1 MHNFI
6 LLSLLLFPLIG
17 SIILIFIK
25 DKKIIQ
31 VVALGTAW
39 ITFILSIVIWILFD
53 KSSFTYQFTFKY
65 LLFSNISFHLGLDG
79 ISLFFILLTTFLI
92 PICLLTGINTIKEFY
107 KEYMISFLIL
117 ETLLIGVFS
126 ILDLFLFYILFESIL
141 IPMFLIIGI
150 WGSRERKIHA
160 AYQFFIY
167 TLIGSL
173 LLLLAII
180 YIYYEYGSS
189 NLEYILSIENKFNFQ
204 SQKILWIA
212 FFASFAVKI
221 PLIPFHIWLPEA
233 HTEAPTAGSIILA
246 GLLLK
251 MGGYGFIRFSLSLF
265 PLASIYFTPFIYTL
279 SIISIIYAS
288 ITTLRQIDLKK
299 IIAYSSVAHMG
310 FVTLGIFTNNI
321 QGIEGSIFLML
332 SHGLVAS
339 ALFYSIGL
347 LYNRHHTRLLE
358 YYGGLVHVMPLY
370 STLFLILTLAN
381 ISFPGTSSFIGEFLV
396 MIGLAQT
403 NTIITVLAG
412 LGIILGASYSLWLY
426 NRLIFGSL
434 KTIYIK
440 SFIDLNRMEFFI
452 LILFISLIFIM
463 GIFPNLF
470 LDYIHASTLKF

>member
-412 LGIILGASYSLWLY
+412 LGINLGASYSLWLY